1 MFCVLEELRER
12 VTALSSLSFFSVS
25 VISALEDFV
34 SALLKSCPRSVLRF
48 ASFLSLSVCVCSCVT
63 RLANSGNNTDV
74 LIEIQRLAAKLGGRR
89 THVRA
94 LRDSRG
100 TFTLGD

>member
-25 VISALEDFV
+25 VISTLEDFV

-48 ASFLSLSVCVCSCVT
+48 ASFLSLSVSVCVC
-63 RLANSGNNTDV
+63 AHV
-74 LIEIQRLAAKLGGRR
+74 LHAWLTVAA
-89 THVRA
+89 TQMC
-94 LRDSRG
+94 
-100 TFTLGD
+100 